1 MRRTC
6 IWRGMTFN
14 KYEIDSK
21 TGNIYRRGSSS
32 PLKPWD
38 DQRGYLVVTLIDD
51 NGLQYNCK
59 VHVVSAHTFL
69 GPQPD
74 NTIIEHNDG
83 NKYHNWP
90 SNLEYTS
97 QRENVARAQ
106 VKIKGKVYLD
116 SRTVQEI
123 RARVKET
130 GSIAQTSREFDL
142 EYWIVR
148 DIISGKTYTHF
159 D

>member
-1 MRRTC
+1 MRKTC
-6 IWRGMTFN
+6 IWRGMEFP

-21 TGNIYRRGSSS
+21 TGNVYRKGNNT

-38 DQRGYLVVTLIDD
+38 DQRGYLVITLMAND
-51 NGLQYNCK
+51 GMSYNCK
-59 VHVVSAHTFL
+59 IHVISAHTFL
-69 GPQPD
+69 GPQPEGM
-74 NTIIEHNDG
+74 IIEHKDA

-106 VKIKGKVYLD
+106 RLIKGKVYLD
-116 SRTVQEI
+116 TKTVQEI
-123 RARVKET
+123 RSELKRGKSVAEV
-130 GSIAQTSREFDL
+130 SREFDL

-148 DIISGKTYTHF
+148 DISIGKTYTHYN
-159 D
+159 

>member
-1 MRRTC
+1 MRKTC
-6 IWRGMTFN
+6 VWRDKVFN
-14 KYEIDSK
+14 KYEIDER
-21 TGNIYRRGSSS
+21 TANIYRKGSSN

-51 NGLQYNCK
+51 NGMQYNCK

-69 GPQPD
+69 GPQPE

-90 SNLEYTS
+90 RNLEYTS

-106 VKIKGKVYLD
+106 VLIKGKVYLD
-116 SRTVQEI
+116 SKTVQEI
-123 RARVKET
+123 RARFKQT
-130 GSIAQTSREFDL
+130 KSIAVVAREFDL
-142 EYWIVR
+142 DYWIVR
-148 DIISGKTYTHF
+148 DIINGKTYTHF
-159 D
+159 N